1 MASYS
6 TALIPRASHCRGIV
20 ERFADWQRQGNHME
34 RKGLEKDRDVGRA
47 KQGVAWLARQGRSV
61 DKLRQAVAKHGIGSI
76 AKE

>member
-1 MASYS
+1 MK
-6 TALIPRASHCRGIV
+6 R
-20 ERFADWQRQGNHME
+20 E
-34 RKGLEKDRDVGRA
+34 GLEKDRDVGRA